1 MKKETFLKFYS
12 SYKLFIFPAVVTF
25 SSLILIILVI
35 LPQTLKLITNQKIGD
50 DLLTKSQSLEVK
62 AQTLESI
69 NENDLTRNV
78 GYALAV
84 FPSDKDFGNVV
95 GLIQKITSQT
105 GFNIVSLNLGGN
117 TASKTGTQ
125 SFSVTL
131 QLAGSKALL
140 PNLLSAFENASRLMR
155 VGSLEVS
162 SVVGGGGVQV
172 SLGLDV
178 LYSPAPKDFGTVDSP
193 LPQLSAKDEELLVKL
208 ARVGGQGVS
217 GGGSSGF
224 VSTPRGKVNPFE

>member
-1 MKKETFLKFYS
+1 MKKEAFLKFYS
-12 SYKLFIFPAVVTF
+12 SYKLFIFPAVVTL

-35 LPQTLKLITNQKIGD
+35 LPQTIKLITNQKIGD
-50 DLLTKSQSLEVK
+50 DLLNKSQNLEVK

-69 NENDLTRNV
+69 NEEDLSRNV

-95 GLIQKITSQT
+95 GLIQNITSQT
-105 GFNIVSLNLGGN
+105 GFNIVSLNLGGS

-125 SFSVTL
+125 SFNVTL
-131 QLAGSKALL
+131 QLIGSKTLL
-140 PNLLSAFENASRLMR
+140 PSLLSALENGPRLMR
-155 VGSLEVS
+155 VDSLEIS
-162 SVVGGGGVQV
+162 SAATGGIQV

-178 LYSPAPKDFGTVDSP
+178 LYSPAPSHFGTVDSP

-208 ARVGGQGVS
+208 ARVGGEGVS
-217 GGGSSGF
+217 SGASSGF
-224 VSTPRGKVNPFE
+224 VSTPRGKANPFE